1 MNVFSVSLERKH
13 ISANKSPHSICL
25 QCTAKHYSE
34 NLCLGNFCQL
44 NRIPRIILNL
54 ITAHHH
60 TNSIEIGGCPSFKG
74 NTCQP
79 RGTNGFWNKNPKS
92 NSCLWP
98 TMSDADCGESIPSN
112 NLANRHVV
120 LKTGL
125 LLSRAAALQWNLHT
139 DRTLLSGSAVSCE
152 LAGWKAPMPEA
163 FNEDLN
169 RPWLINPI
177 VNRARADSVN
187 TGKGREWNKTD
198 VKKKK
203 SLYLFGHN

>member
-1 MNVFSVSLERKH
+1 M
-13 ISANKSPHSICL
+13 ANNEWH
-25 QCTAKHYSE
+25 
-34 NLCLGNFCQL
+34 G
-44 NRIPRIILNL
+44 
-54 ITAHHH
+54 
-60 TNSIEIGGCPSFKG
+60 
-74 NTCQP
+74 
-79 RGTNGFWNKNPKS
+79 
-92 NSCLWP
+92 LW
-98 TMSDADCGESIPSN
+98 GSIPSN

-198 VKKKK
+198 VKKKNPSTCLGITSMLRNQLPK
-203 SLYLFGHN
+203 GIYFYFQLTPEGFVDNIFLYYPPTPPKPISYINPNGPNSRQTT